1 MTEDGA
7 DVVES
12 SLPAVL
18 SVVKEINTPRLPS
31 LKGKMRAKAFKATVW
46 NAAALGADEAR
57 LGFAGS
63 PTKVAKIF
71 HPEARR
77 GGEIMTGEPA
87 DVAGRL
93 AEKLRSLGVCR

>member
-1 MTEDGA
+1 TEEGA

-12 SLPAVL
+12 PLPAVL

-31 LKGKMRAKAFKATVW
+31 LRGKMRAKSFAPTVW
-46 NAAALGADEAR
+46 DAAALGADEAR

-63 PTKVAKIF
+63 PTKVVKVF

-77 GGEIMTGEPA
+77 GGEIIAGAPA
-87 DVAGRL
+87 EAAARL
-93 AEKLRSLGVCR
+93 AEKLRALGVC